1 MDIDEETAEE
11 YRTPKVQHDV
21 HEPTTYEL
29 AEMELKSEQKYIV
42 QEMMGKDYQN
52 YFPA

>member
-1 MDIDEETAEE
+1 MDIDELTAEE

-29 AEMELKSEQKYIV
+29 AEAELKAQERSHKYLWD
-42 QEMMGKDYQN
+42 EMY
-52 YFPA
+52 AI